1 MSVFYGTM
9 TSKGQTTLPAEI
21 RELLHLKPGD
31 KISYFV
37 DGDKV
42 VINAKNKRAVDLIGI
57 LHDPNRPML
66 SLEKMD
72 DAIGEHLGDKYRQ
85 TQDDRD
91 RHQRSSEDA
100 AG

>member
-42 VINAKNKRAVDLIGI
+42 VIKAKNKRAVDLIGI
-57 LHDPNRPML
+57 LQDPERPAL
-66 SLEKMD
+66 SVEEMD
-72 DAIGEHLGDKYRQ
+72 EAIGEYLGDKHKP
-85 TQDDRD
+85 TVDDRD
-91 RHQRSSEDA
+91 RHKHSSQDDA
-100 AG
+100 G